1 MFTLFRASD
10 SDLSAFLSSWSGDLC
25 RLGSWENRDRGHKAH
40 LCPGSVSPAS
50 SGVRPVPPFLC
61 KGVGSVGEEGARPRE
76 KEADVSRRT
85 RGASAVCLWDRRAK
99 ELRGS
104 DMGETDK
111 AVAQGAQWGAG
122 GLEAGTRVSRGTD
135 CWRAW
140 LGSES

>member
-1 MFTLFRASD
+1 M
-10 SDLSAFLSSWSGDLC
+10 
-25 RLGSWENRDRGHKAH
+25 
-40 LCPGSVSPAS
+40 
-50 SGVRPVPPFLC
+50 
-61 KGVGSVGEEGARPRE
+61 GEEGARPRE

-104 DMGETDK
+104 DMGEMDK